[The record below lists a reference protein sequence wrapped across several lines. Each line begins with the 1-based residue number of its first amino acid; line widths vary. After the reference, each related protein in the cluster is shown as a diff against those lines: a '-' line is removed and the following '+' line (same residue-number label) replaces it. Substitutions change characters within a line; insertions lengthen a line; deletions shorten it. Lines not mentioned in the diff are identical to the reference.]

1 MGERLNKVLR
11 VACASGAAA
20 VLFAPAADA
29 RPIVFAHSTT
39 VMAEYREGA
48 LSEAQVFYAPER
60 NLSFGVGYLELDP
73 AHVNT
78 PHSTTYARFNYL
90 AKRWNREAA
99 QANIFLWGGIGG
111 AYVGERYVLAPP
123 SGEPPSEHDHG
134 EPPTGVELVRIA
146 PVQEFSWNAGGQIDF
161 ETRRFYASVK
171 TDAHESSAFTH
182 RADTV
187 QFGFAPYAHDVD
199 SLATWF
205 IISGRRYSWNM
216 HEDSEVALLVRLFK
230 KAAWI
235 EAGATTEGKLQF
247 MAMFNF

>member
-1 MGERLNKVLR
+1 MGERLNNVLR
-11 VACASGAAA
+11 LVCAGG
-20 VLFAPAADA
+20 LPALLCSPGVDA
-29 RPIVFAHSTT
+29 RPIVFAQSTT

-48 LSEAQVFYAPER
+48 LAEAQVFYAPER

-73 AHVNT
+73 AHVST
-78 PHSTTYARFNYL
+78 PHSTTYARFNFL

-111 AYVGERYVLAPP
+111 AYVGERYVPSTA

-134 EPPTGVELVRIA
+134 EPPTGSDLIRIA
-146 PVQEFSWNAGGQIDF
+146 PVQEFSWNAGGQVDF
-161 ETRRFYASVK
+161 ETRRFYASLK
-171 TDAHESSAFTH
+171 TDAHESPAFTH

-187 QFGFAPYAHDVD
+187 QVGFAPYAHDID

-205 IISGRRYSWNM
+205 IVSGRRYSGNM
-216 HEDSEVALLVRLFK
+216 HEDTEVALLVRLFR

-235 EAGATTEGKLQF
+235 EAGATTDGKLQF